1 MKTSAKNKKIKDPET
16 STPML
21 IGQVNLQAFQD
32 PAFSSWFN
40 SEYQMYKI
48 DSTSLKGKAN
58 KLKNYDLTLVLGT
71 WCGDSR
77 REIPQILK
85 ILDYLNYPKDKVKIY
100 TVDRNKKGLN
110 DEVDSLNIQK
120 IPTIIFY
127 KDNKETGR
135 IIEKPKVTLEKDLVN
150 IISKK

>member
-1 MKTSAKNKKIKDPET
+1 MITSAQNKKIKDPKT

-21 IGQVNLQAFQD
+21 IGQVNRQGFQD
-32 PAFSSWFN
+32 PVFSLWFN

-58 KLKNYDLTLVLGT
+58 KLKNYDFTLVLGT

-77 REIPQILK
+77 REIPRVLK
-85 ILDYLNYPKDKVKIY
+85 IFDYLNYPKDKIKIY
-100 TVDRNKKGLN
+100 AVDRNKKGLN

-127 KDNKETGR
+127 KDNKEIGR
-135 IIEKPKVTLEKDLVN
+135 IIEKPKVTLEKDLVS